1 MIYVSRDQDQ
11 DSQRSI
17 SVQEVGDEWNSL
29 IQKISTLICA
39 GQGSHSNANSNV
51 YFTEN
56 PSGKSFIH
64 SFYLCDLNVDHVSFN
79 IDLLL
84 DMREVKTA
92 WDL

>member
-1 MIYVSRDQDQ
+1 MQGKEVIQNIQSRA
-11 DSQRSI
+11 RY
-17 SVQEVGDEWNSL
+17 
-29 IQKISTLICA
+29 
-39 GQGSHSNANSNV
+39 ANSNV
-51 YFTEN
+51 YFKEN

-92 WDL
+92 WDLGKC